1 MKAFFAGSF
10 NPFTKGH
17 LDIVA
22 RGLRIFPDGIIIGIG
37 YNEHK
42 SDSRS
47 VIELEAHLK
56 HLFKDVRNVE
66 VTVYTG
72 LTAEAAARMGAEA
85 LLRGFRNAI
94 DAEYERSLADANRM
108 VAGID
113 TLLLPAS
120 SLLSAVSS
128 SLVRELDHNNHDV
141 SRFIPTPE
149 ECSAACNQQALIT
162 L

>member
-22 RGLRIFPDGIIIGIG
+22 RGLQLFPDGIIIGIG

-42 SDSRS
+42 TDSRS
-47 VIELEAHLK
+47 AIETESQLK
-56 HLFKDVRNVE
+56 YMFRNVRNVE
-66 VTVYTG
+66 VTLYKG
-72 LTAEAAARMGAEA
+72 LTAEAAKLMGADA

-94 DAEYERSLADANRM
+94 DAEYERSLADANRI
-108 VAGID
+108 VTGID
-113 TLLLPAS
+113 TVLLPAS
-120 SLLSAVSS
+120 PLLSPISS
-128 SLVRELDHNNHDV
+128 SMVRELNHNNYDT

-149 ECSAACNQQALIT
+149 ECETACNDGTPIT